1 MKTKGIY
8 AFHIFL
14 VVAAAWGLGFS
25 VAKGQEW
32 TPPAPQAP
40 EVAATG
46 FTYQGSLKQ
55 AGSAV
60 NSTCD
65 FKFGLW
71 NAQSLGTQLGVT
83 QTLTS
88 TVSGGLFS
96 VKLNGSSQFSATPF
110 DGNPRWLATAVRCP
124 AGSGSYTSLTPQE
137 LNAAPYALS
146 APWSGISGKPSNTVI
161 VAKSGGDYNTITAA
175 LNSISAASDINRYL
189 VKVMPGVYTETVTM
203 KQYVDIEG
211 SGELATKITYTG
223 NAGIYGTLRGAN
235 NAELRFLTV
244 ESKGGGANYAVA
256 ISNYAT
262 SPRLTHITAS
272 ASGATDNLGVYRN
285 ASSPVMTNVTA
296 SASGGT
302 NCHGVYNVSG
312 SPVMTNI
319 SASGT
324 GGTFARGVYNSASS
338 PVMTNVTASASGG
351 TTLNI
356 GIDITS
362 SSSPTMT
369 NVIASAS
376 GGASTRAVNI
386 ASSSPAIHDSVLRAS
401 GGTNNYGIYNFA
413 TSGAY
418 TVKINHSQV
427 TGSTNTIFN
436 ESHFTTL
443 VGATLLDGGTALA
456 NGGTLTCAGV
466 YDESYGFYAAHCGP

>member
-1 MKTKGIY
+1 MKTKVIY

-40 EVAATG
+40 QVAVSG

-55 AGSAV
+55 AGNAV

-71 NAQSLGTQLGVT
+71 TAQSLGTQLGVT

-96 VKLNGSSQFSATPF
+96 VKLNGSSQFGTTPF
-110 DGNPRWLATAVRCP
+110 DGSPRWLATAVRCP
-124 AGSGSYTSLTPQE
+124 VGSGSYTSLTPQE

-146 APWSGISGKPSNTVI
+146 VPWGGISGKPSNTLI
-161 VAKSGGDYNTITAA
+161 VAKSGGDFNTITAA
-175 LNSISAASDINRYL
+175 LNSITSASEANRYL
-189 VKVMPGVYTETVTM
+189 VKVMPGVYTETVAM

-223 NAGIYGTLRGAN
+223 NAGTYGTLRGAN

-244 ESKGGGANYAVA
+244 ANTGGGAAYAIA
-256 ISNYAT
+256 ISNNSA

-272 ASGATDNLGVYRN
+272 ASGATDNLGVYN
-285 ASSPVMTNVTA
+285 NTGSPVMTNVTA

-302 NCHGVYNVSG
+302 NCHGVYNLSG
-312 SPVMTNI
+312 SPVMTNV

-324 GGTFARGVYNSASS
+324 GGTFARGVYTSASS

-376 GGASTRAVNI
+376 GGGNTRAVNI
-386 ASSSPAIHDSVLRAS
+386 ISSSPAIQDSVLHAS
-401 GGTNNYGIYNFA
+401 GATNNYGIYNFA
-413 TSGAY
+413 SSGAY
-418 TVKINHSQV
+418 TIKINHSQV

-436 ESHFTTL
+436 DSHFTMQI
-443 VGATLLDGGTALA
+443 GATLLEGGAVLA
-456 NGGTLTCAGV
+456 NGGTLTCVGAYSG
-466 YDESYGFYAAHCGP
+466 SYAALNNTCQ